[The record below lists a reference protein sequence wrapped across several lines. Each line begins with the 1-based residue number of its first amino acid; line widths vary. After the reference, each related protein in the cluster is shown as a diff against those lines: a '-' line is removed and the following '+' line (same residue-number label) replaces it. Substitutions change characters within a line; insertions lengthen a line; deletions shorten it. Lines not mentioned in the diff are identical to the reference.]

1 MEAKTSNKSFCSNY
15 LLLNPKQATFIDN
28 LRLLFSSDL
37 KNRKFI
43 DSFHE
48 TQKNFWYRLLIFVS
62 ILAQYLLQL
71 VVEEEP
77 NKNYFSIWSVFLMM
91 INAVQELIRSF
102 TIVKEGSDYQEG
114 WLLIVFRVIGLVVP
128 GIPAHCP
135 QDYVNSTRLGSPE
148 AFLPQRR
155 QTSTDDVALLL

>member
-1 MEAKTSNKSFCSNY
+1 M
-15 LLLNPKQATFIDN
+15 Q
-28 LRLLFSSDL
+28 
-37 KNRKFI
+37 
-43 DSFHE
+43 
-48 TQKNFWYRLLIFVS
+48 
-62 ILAQYLLQL
+62 